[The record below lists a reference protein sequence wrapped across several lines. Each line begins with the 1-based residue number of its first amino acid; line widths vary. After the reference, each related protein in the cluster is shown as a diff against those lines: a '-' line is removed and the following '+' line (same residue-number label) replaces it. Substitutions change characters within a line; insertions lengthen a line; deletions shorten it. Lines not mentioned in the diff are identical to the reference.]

1 MKKLIITIIVL
12 VFTSAGCDRAL
23 IELNKNLRAEL
34 DSAKKRL
41 VEMEKYVAELKE
53 GTRDVE
59 KLKDVEVRRMQDT
72 YNELTKIL
80 MKEIEE
86 GKVEIEKIKDR
97 LTVNVAET
105 VLFDSG
111 SAEIKKDAEPVL
123 LKISEI
129 LKKFPEKHIRIEG
142 HTDNLAIGESLKEK
156 YPTNWELAAI
166 RAVNVTRFLQDS
178 GNIEP
183 SRLSASSYSQ
193 YRPIASNKTPKGRK
207 KNRRIEILLIDQKLS
222 DIIKKEKI

>member
-12 VFTSAGCDRAL
+12 SFSFSGCDRAL
-23 IELNKNLRAEL
+23 IEMNKNLRTEL
-34 DSAKKRL
+34 ESSKKRL

-59 KLKDVEVRRMQDT
+59 KLKDAEARRMQDT

-111 SAEIKKDAEPVL
+111 SAEIKEDAEPVL

-129 LKKFPEKHIRIEG
+129 LKKFPEKHISIEG
-142 HTDNLAIGESLKEK
+142 HTDNLAIGEILKEK
-156 YPTNWELAAI
+156 YPTNWELAAM

-207 KNRRIEILLIDQKLS
+207 KNRRIEILLVDQKLS